1 MPTMTH
7 ESKESAVNVT
17 GVNVEVLQVPVDNPY
32 IAAGRPVEGN
42 WHVLA
47 RITTDD
53 GIEGIGYV
61 VSNRGDLVRAV
72 AQATRELG
80 EHLIGAHV
88 VEVEAAWA
96 RLVRAGGWTGPGGML
111 HIAIAPLD
119 IALWDAAG
127 KAVDQPLYRLLGGYS
142 DRLPAYAS
150 DRLWYSLSL
159 DELAESASQ
168 HVRNGYRSVKLRL

>member
-1 MPTMTH
+1 M
-7 ESKESAVNVT
+7 NVT
-17 GVNVEVLQVPVDNPY
+17 GVNVEVLQVPVENPY
-32 IAAGRPVEGN
+32 TAAGRQVEGN

-47 RITTDD
+47 RVTTDD

-88 VEVEAAWA
+88 LEVEAAWA

-111 HIAIAPLD
+111 HIAIAPLR
-119 IALWDAAG
+119 
-127 KAVDQPLYRLLGGYS
+127 YRSLGCRWKS
-142 DRLPAYAS
+142 REPTTLPALGWLPRPYAC
-150 DRLWYSLSL
+150 LC
-159 DELAESASQ
+159 Q
-168 HVRNGYRSVKLRL
+168 RSSVV